1 MKRNLNDLEKDVLER
16 MIENLPTLED
26 REVYVEEIGFTL
38 FEAENIDGSMT
49 CSRAAARDWIVTY
62 FDDIGDVVQY
72 IQELTGEVITPFDN
86 PEAFMVQVCMW
97 VADYLTLDLE
107 EEFSEPKILFDE
119 DLISC
124 LTAAWETVIEQ

>member
-16 MIENLPTLED
+16 MIANLPTLED

-62 FDDIGDVVQY
+62 FDDIGEVVQY

-97 VADYLTLDLE
+97 VADALTQDLE

-119 DLISC
+119 DLISS